1 MLAPTQT
8 QSAGSSGS
16 TYDPVEGDM
25 GGTGSTYDPVE
36 GTYDPVEGGVN
47 VTVSTSPGSAFGRL
61 GGGVVTPSPAQEANR
76 TDFLVSGA
84 TLDLRI
90 LVTLT

>member
-1 MLAPTQT
+1 MRVLAPNQQWT
-8 QSAGSSGS
+8 GSSS
-16 TYDPVEGDM
+16 
-25 GGTGSTYDPVE
+25 SSSSSSS
-36 GTYDPVEGGVN
+36 TYDPVEGGVN

-61 GGGVVTPSPAQEANR
+61 GGGVVIPSRTQEANR

-90 LVTLT
+90 LVTLTLNPEP